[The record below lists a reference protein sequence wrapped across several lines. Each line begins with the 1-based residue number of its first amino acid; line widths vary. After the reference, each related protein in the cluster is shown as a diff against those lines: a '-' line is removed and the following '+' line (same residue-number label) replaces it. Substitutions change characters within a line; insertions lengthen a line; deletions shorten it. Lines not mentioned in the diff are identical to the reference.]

1 MQKVIFFKHSKTLQ
15 IIKKKLTECYYF
27 YTFSFNLS
35 DIMEEILFTEITVQQ
50 GNSILK
56 F

>member
-15 IIKKKLTECYYF
+15 IIKKKSLQNVTIYV
-27 YTFSFNLS
+27 SFNLS

>member
-15 IIKKKLTECYYF
+15 IIKKSLQNVTIYV
-27 YTFSFNLS
+27 SFNLS